1 LQNPFFYGI
10 INIRDVK
17 KYILALLKL
26 FVLAEKRA
34 GKDQKEEQSNYEQI

>member
-1 LQNPFFYGI
+1 MP
-10 INIRDVK
+10 
-17 KYILALLKL
+17 